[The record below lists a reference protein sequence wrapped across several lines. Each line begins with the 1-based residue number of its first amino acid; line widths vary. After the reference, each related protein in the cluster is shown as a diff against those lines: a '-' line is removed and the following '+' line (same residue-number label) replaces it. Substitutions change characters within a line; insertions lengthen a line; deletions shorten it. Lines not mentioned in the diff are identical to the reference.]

1 MRDVGNTNLEHNK
14 GSQEFFKE
22 DKAYDNSSIYV
33 LKGIIRLG
41 LPTIFLSSMNYISF
55 YRKNLCLII
64 ISAFL
69 NVQACHLLQ
78 ITQKIK
84 TYFE

>member
-22 DKAYDNSSIYV
+22 DKAYDSSSIYV

-55 YRKNLCLII
+55 YRKKSMSN
-64 ISAFL
+64 
-69 NVQACHLLQ
+69 N
-78 ITQKIK
+78 
-84 TYFE
+84 YFSFSQCSSLSSTSNNTKDKNIL